1 MIFFERG
8 FNVHFGKAIINFDL
22 AEFLWILQ
30 GVHTDFAK
38 TKYRTFPGHFLAK
51 MAKF

>member
-8 FNVHFGKAIINFDL
+8 FNVHFGEAMINFDL

-38 TKYRTFPGHFLAK
+38 KIQDISLPK
-51 MAKF
+51 